1 MQNDAG
7 TCRQP
12 WHKSDT
18 ACSVHV
24 PARENENPGALAGAT
39 GADEK
44 SWQDWVDNNIHR
56 EVSARALLTAVL
68 DCDPRDRVPLMER
81 FIEALRP
88 GQPIT
93 AFNGVMA
100 EAAFWADM
108 ASTAERKAYALAC
121 FNRLSVAD
129 RAAFL
134 NYVQRGAD
142 A

>member
-1 MQNDAG
+1 MPEPAG
-7 TCRQP
+7 NRGTNPTQRVP
-12 WHKSDT
+12 FTFLRGKAKT
-18 ACSVHV
+18 
-24 PARENENPGALAGAT
+24 PARRRAQPKLT
-39 GADEK
+39 K
-44 SWQDWVDNNIHR
+44 SPWLDWVDNNVNIHR

-93 AFNGVMA
+93 AFDGVMA

-134 NYVQRGAD
+134 NYVQRGTD